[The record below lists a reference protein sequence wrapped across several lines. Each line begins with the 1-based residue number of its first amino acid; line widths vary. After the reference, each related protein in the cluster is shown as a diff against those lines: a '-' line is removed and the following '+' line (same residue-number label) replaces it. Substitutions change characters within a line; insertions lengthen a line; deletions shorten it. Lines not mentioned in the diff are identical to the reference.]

1 VTLRL
6 RRASELW
13 PLADRAFQRHSREI
27 RSLVPTAE
35 VEHVGAT
42 AVPGLLTKGDVD
54 LLVRVPEGDFPGAAA
69 ALRRRYEVDQPANWT
84 GTFASF
90 AEEQEGDVPVGVQL
104 VVAGSRVDAAF
115 VSLRRVFRTRPDLVE
130 RSNDLKLRHADGG
143 ADAYARAKQAFLEAL
158 LRDLDP
164 ARYEHGTWPWPERAS

>member
-1 VTLRL
+1 VTVRF

-27 RSLVPTAE
+27 RSLIPAAE

-42 AVPGLLTKGDVD
+42 AVPGSLTTGDVD
-54 LLVRVPEGDFPGAAA
+54 LLVRVPGADFRGAAT
-69 ALRRRYEVDQPANWT
+69 ALRRRYDVDQPANWT
-84 GTFASF
+84 ETFASF
-90 AEEQEGDVPVGVQL
+90 AEAQEGDLPVGVQL

-115 VSLRRVFRTRPDLVE
+115 VSLRRAFRTRPDLLE
-130 RSNDLKLRHADGG
+130 RANDLKLRHADGD
-143 ADAYARAKQAFLEAL
+143 ADTYARAKQAFLEAL

-164 ARYEHGTWPWPERAS
+164 ARYDRGTWPWPERAP